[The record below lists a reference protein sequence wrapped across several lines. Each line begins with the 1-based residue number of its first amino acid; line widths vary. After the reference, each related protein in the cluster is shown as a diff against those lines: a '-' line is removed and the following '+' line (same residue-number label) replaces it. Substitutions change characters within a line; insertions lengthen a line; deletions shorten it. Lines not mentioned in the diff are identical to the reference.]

1 MATATESPATES
13 TVSEV
18 SEDFEI
24 ECVFPGDEEVT
35 RRTIRGAQP
44 GDFLAWIDRGA
55 DPPVNRI
62 VMVVEDGRTS
72 ERGVDGYVALDCVDP
87 VTGEE
92 FQLNTSDLEDSCE
105 VRCVSKG
112 VNASRGT
119 GKHRGR
125 PKKVQAAPVEATESA
140 PAELPAPE
148 STPAA

>member
-1 MATATESPATES
+1 MSESTESVTES
-13 TVSEV
+13 VTPADSA
-18 SEDFEI
+18 EDFEI

-35 RRTIRGAQP
+35 RRTLRGAQP
-44 GDFLAWIDRGA
+44 GDFLAWIDKGA
-55 DPPVNRI
+55 DPPVNR
-62 VMVVEDGRTS
+62 VVVVVEDGRTS
-72 ERGVDGYVALDCVDP
+72 ERGVDGYVALDVRDP

-92 FQLNTSDLEDSCE
+92 YQLNTSDLEDSCE

-125 PKKVQAAPVEATESA
+125 PKKVQAAPVEAT

-148 STPAA
+148 AAPAA